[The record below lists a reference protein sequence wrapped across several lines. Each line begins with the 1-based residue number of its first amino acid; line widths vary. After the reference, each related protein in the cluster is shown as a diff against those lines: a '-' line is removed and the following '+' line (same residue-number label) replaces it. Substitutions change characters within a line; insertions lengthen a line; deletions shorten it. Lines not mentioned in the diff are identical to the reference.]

1 MQLSKHFTLA
11 EMTRSQTAKRL
22 DIANNPGPEE
32 IKCLKDLC
40 TVILDPVR
48 IHFGKPVTVSSGY
61 RSPALNKANGGAST
75 SQHVKG
81 QAADIEIDGVANAA
95 IYSYI
100 LEHLDF
106 DQLIAEKLKTS
117 DGSAGWI
124 HVSYNRGKNRGE
136 ALSFLG
142 GGRYVKG
149 LVFV

>member
-11 EMTRSQTAKRL
+11 ELTRSQTAKRL
-22 DIANNPGPEE
+22 DIANNPSDVE

-40 TVILDPVR
+40 ENILEPVR
-48 IHFGKPVTVSSGY
+48 VHFGKPIIISSGY

-81 QAADIEIDGVANAA
+81 QAADIEIDGVPNAA

-100 LEHLDF
+100 FKNLDF
-106 DQLIAEKLKTS
+106 DQLIAEKLKS
-117 DGSAGWI
+117 NDGSAGWI
-124 HVSYNRGKNRGE
+124 HVSYNKGKNRGE

-142 GGRYVKG
+142 NGRYVRD